1 MKSLSF
7 SKFYITVNLIAYR
20 ASLSESFLVTLLSRK
35 SPFLSKALMKNRKK
49 KEEKKKKLA
58 WVNKTRECP
67 LRHPL
72 PPLNFRWHATD
83 ISKLAEV
90 RETTTIGIY

>member
-1 MKSLSF
+1 
-7 SKFYITVNLIAYR
+7 
-20 ASLSESFLVTLLSRK
+20 
-35 SPFLSKALMKNRKK
+35 MKNRKK

-83 ISKLAEV
+83 INKLAEV